1 MKSNI
6 RKYLPD
12 GFISCLLLMIILAY
26 LIPGIGKEGETI
38 ELKYVIKYGIAFLFF
53 FYGLRLNPEK
63 IRRDISNW
71 KIHIVIQSITYIIF
85 PLVVLS
91 FYPFFAGTENEILWL
106 SVFFL
111 SIIPSTVSSS
121 VVMVSI
127 AEGNVTSAI
136 FNASIS
142 GIIGIFITPLWI
154 SLFWNKNNGSLDF
167 GSVLTDLILQI
178 MVPLFAGLL
187 LHNFLGKWATRNK
200 KRLSLFDN
208 SVILLI
214 VYNSFS
220 DAFDKGVFSE
230 IQSQKLLFLFAALIA
245 LFFIIFEGTKKIIH
259 LFHFNREDG
268 ITVLFCGSKKSLVH
282 GSVMISVLFP
292 GNSIGSLLLVS
303 VMIYH
308 AFQLFYISIVA
319 HKYQRQFLSEKIK
332 ITTCP

>member
-1 MKSNI
+1 
-6 RKYLPD
+6 
-12 GFISCLLLMIILAY
+12 MIILAY

>member
-1 MKSNI
+1 
-6 RKYLPD
+6 
-12 GFISCLLLMIILAY
+12 MIILAY

-38 ELKYVIKYGIAFLFF
+38 ELKYVIRYGIALLFF
-53 FYGLRLNPEK
+53 FYGLRLNLEK

-71 KIHIVIQSITYIIF
+71 RIHVVIQSITYILF

-111 SIIPSTVSSS
+111 SVLPSTVSSS

-142 GIIGIFITPLWI
+142 GIIGIFITPLWL

-167 GSVLTDLILQI
+167 GSVLINLILQI
-178 MVPLFAGLL
+178 MVPLIAGLL
-187 LHNFLGKWATRNK
+187 LHNFWGTWATRNK
-200 KRLSLFDN
+200 KRLSLFDK

-220 DAFDKGVFSE
+220 DAFDKGVFAE
-230 IQSQKLLFLFAALIA
+230 IQNQKLLFLFAAIIV

-259 LFHFNREDG
+259 LLNFNREDG

-319 HKYQRQFLSEKIK
+319 HKYQRQFISEKIR
-332 ITTCP
+332 ITTNPKSTQLHTL

>member
-26 LIPGIGKEGETI
+26 LFPGIGKEGDKI
-38 ELKYVIKYGIAFLFF
+38 ELEHVIRYGIAFLFF

-63 IRRDISNW
+63 IRKDISNW
-71 KIHIVIQSITYIIF
+71 KIHVVIQSVTYIIF
-85 PLVVLS
+85 PLVVLL
-91 FYPFFAGTENEILWL
+91 FYPFFAGTENEILWI

-111 SIIPSTVSSS
+111 SVLPSTVSSS

-142 GIIGIFITPLWI
+142 GIIGIFITPLWM
-154 SLFWNKNNGSLDF
+154 SLFWNKSNEALDF
-167 GSVLTDLILQI
+167 GSVLINLILQI
-178 MVPLFAGLL
+178 MVPLCAGLL
-187 LHNFLGKWATRNK
+187 LNHFWGKWANRNK
-200 KRLSLFDN
+200 KRLSLFDK
-208 SVILLI
+208 SVILII

-220 DAFDKGVFSE
+220 TAFIKGIFSD
-230 IQSQKLLFLFAALIA
+230 IQTHKLLFLFAGVIA
-245 LFFIIFEGTKKIIH
+245 LFFIIFEGTKRIIH
-259 LFHFNREDG
+259 LLKFNREDG

-282 GSVMISVLFP
+282 GSVMISVMFP

-319 HKYQRQFLSEKIK
+319 HKYERQFLKK
-332 ITTCP
+332 